1 MNGKKVQIRGLII
14 LGIIAAAYS
23 IAVFA
28 LPFPKGNAV
37 FWLSYLFTL
46 AALGAQVY
54 VMRVAFS
61 RGRDTRSRFYGFPIA
76 RVGVSYLM
84 TQLMLGLLFMGR
96 ARIVPVWLPVVVYT
110 VLLGAAAIGFIAADV
125 MRDEIERQDVKLK
138 KDVACMRALQS
149 KTAAMARLAQDDQVR
164 RALERLSEDLRFS
177 DPVSSESLADIEADL
192 AACVDE
198 LYQAVTDGG
207 HENTLAL
214 VQRAETIL
222 AERNRLCRL
231 DKHSTH

>member
-14 LGIIAAAYS
+14 LIIIAAVYS
-23 IAVFA
+23 VAVFV
-28 LPFPKGNAV
+28 LPFPKENAI

-61 RGRDTRSRFYGFPIA
+61 RGRDTRSKFYGFPIA
-76 RVGVSYLM
+76 RVGVTYLM
-84 TQLMLGLLFMGR
+84 AQLILGLLFMGR
-96 ARIVPVWLPVVVYT
+96 ARIVPVWLPIVVYT

-149 KTAAMARLAQDDQVR
+149 KTASMARLAQDDQVR
-164 RALERLSEDLRFS
+164 RALERFSEDLRFS

-198 LYQAVTDGG
+198 LHQAVTDGG
-207 HENTLAL
+207 HENTLTL
-214 VQRAETIL
+214 VQKAETIL
-222 AERNRLCRL
+222 AERNRLCKL